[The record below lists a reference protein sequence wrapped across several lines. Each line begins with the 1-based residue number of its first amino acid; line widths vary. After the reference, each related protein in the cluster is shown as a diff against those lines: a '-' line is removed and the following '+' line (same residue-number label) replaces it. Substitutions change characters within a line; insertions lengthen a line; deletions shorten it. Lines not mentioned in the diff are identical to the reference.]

1 MDFPNVRTVIVSSGE
16 EEIPWHQL
24 LVSLAL
30 VPAIPC
36 HCRNYAPL
44 LECHKTFSQEAGMVT
59 HHDSSSSQVN
69 EVGQQQE
76 EECSK
81 SEVSLY
87 IVSFRAW
94 AS

>member
-24 LVSLAL
+24 LVSLVL

-44 LECHKTFSQEAGMVT
+44 LKRHKALSQEAGMVT
-59 HHDSSSSQVN
+59 HDNSSSSQVK
-69 EVGQQQE
+69 EMGQ
-76 EECSK
+76 
-81 SEVSLY
+81 
-87 IVSFRAW
+87 R
-94 AS
+94 